1 MKFTEIADYQL
12 PGGRVTKF
20 SPQADSGTFRWDPDD
35 RPLAYDHETYVRR
48 AASGRAESSW
58 LGAVFEVIGHLDT
71 AAMNRALLA
80 WHRRHEV
87 FRTTATIAEDG
98 AGNQHLVRRTCA
110 PDRLRFGSTDLGWID
125 ADAVG
130 TTLTDM
136 FDGELSPLRWPHC
149 MVVTIS
155 DTPDVDEDRFLFLF
169 AADHSVMDAYS
180 MLLSIG
186 ELSRLYDAELRSQS
200 VEMSDIGSHVDFSVR
215 SRTMGNEVTV
225 VHDTVERWRQFL
237 AATGGF
243 PALSSVAATR
253 SRTSFS
259 PPADAVQRGWAL
271 QVAGGEQVAAVNSVC
286 RAAGHT
292 TQTAVMAAMALA
304 HRRLTGEPTLR
315 LVMPLH
321 TRDEARFL
329 ESVGWYVGIGP
340 LEIDVRHARTFADAL
355 SAAATG
361 ISAAKKLSRVPFPR
375 VAELLGT
382 VAEPQFVVSYLD
394 LRFVAGAADW
404 TARRAQ
410 TLRSAARSE
419 SEVYIWVAR
428 TAEGITVSARHPAD
442 DAATAAVT
450 DLVVSTFETMFEV
463 IDAGI
468 GAPVGVDSVGLDSVG
483 AADVHIA

>member
-48 AASGRAESSW
+48 AVSGRAESSW
-58 LGAVFEVIGHLDT
+58 LGAVFEVQGNLDT

-87 FRTTATIAEDG
+87 FRTTATVAEDG

-110 PDRLRFGSTDLGWID
+110 PDRLRFDSTDLGWIEYD
-125 ADAVG
+125 AIA

-136 FDGELSPLRWPHC
+136 FDGELSPLQWPHC
-149 MVVTIS
+149 MVVTVS
-155 DTPDVDEDRFLFLF
+155 DTPDVLEDRFLLVF

-186 ELSRLYDAELRSQS
+186 ELSRLYDAELRGES
-200 VEMSDIGSHVDFSVR
+200 VELPDIGSHVDFSTR
-215 SRTMGNEVTV
+215 NRTMGNEVTGE
-225 VHDTVERWRQFL
+225 HEAVERWRHFL
-237 AATGGF
+237 ATTGGF
-243 PALSSVAATR
+243 PELSSVAATR
-253 SRTSFS
+253 SRPSFLS
-259 PPADAVQRGWAL
+259 PVDAVQRGWAL
-271 QVAGGEQVAAVNSVC
+271 PVADGDRVGAVNAVC

-304 HRRLTGEPTLR
+304 HRRLTGQSTLR

-340 LEIDVRHARTFADAL
+340 LEVDVRHARTFADAL

-361 ISAAKKLSRVPFPR
+361 ISEAKKLSRVPFPR

-404 TARRAQ
+404 AARRAQ

-463 IDAGI
+463 IDAGVH
-468 GAPVGVDSVGLDSVG
+468 APVGVESVG
-483 AADVHIA
+483 AADVQIA